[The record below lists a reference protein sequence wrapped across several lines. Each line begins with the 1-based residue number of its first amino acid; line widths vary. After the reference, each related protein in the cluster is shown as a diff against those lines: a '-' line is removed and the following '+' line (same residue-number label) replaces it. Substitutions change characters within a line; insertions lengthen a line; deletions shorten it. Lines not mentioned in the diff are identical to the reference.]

1 MLGLAQEE
9 PDQRDTGE
17 RNDASLD
24 LDPTPWFW
32 RRAPKG
38 SVEEENES
46 VDHITAENETT
57 GMVVDLG
64 SRGECREV
72 NHEHTVPELHLVSDR
87 GSNRFQAYDDLEA
100 EYWKEREK
108 YLNDLEYDIDAF
120 ERYERDH
127 DRRMSQ
133 LRSQL
138 WPDV

>member
-1 MLGLAQEE
+1 M
-9 PDQRDTGE
+9 
-17 RNDASLD
+17 
-24 LDPTPWFW
+24 
-32 RRAPKG
+32 
-38 SVEEENES
+38 EEENES

-72 NHEHTVPELHLVSDR
+72 NHEHTVPERHLVSDR
-87 GSNRFQAYDDLEA
+87 GSNRYQAIGDLEA

-133 LRSQL
+133 LRSQMF
-138 WPDV
+138 DNVSQK

>member
-1 MLGLAQEE
+1 MEE
-9 PDQRDTGE
+9 E
-17 RNDASLD
+17 CS
-24 LDPTPWFW
+24 
-32 RRAPKG
+32 
-38 SVEEENES
+38 ENES
-46 VDHITAENETT
+46 ADHTAAENETT
-57 GMVVDLG
+57 GMVVDLRSG
-64 SRGECREV
+64 GECREV
-72 NHEHTVPELHLVSDR
+72 NHEHTVPELHMVSDR